1 MAAACPAH
9 GSEPAKDP
17 HGLKNALP
25 ASCYL
30 RQYRYLAGRENA
42 SGKLELMELISTYG
56 WPVLQIVWI
65 DLLLSGDNAIVIAL
79 ACRNLPAEQRKMGM
93 LLGAGAAIGLRII
106 FALMITW
113 LLGVPFLKIIGG
125 LLLLWIGVK
134 LATGE
139 DEAHEEV
146 TGSDKLWGAVKT
158 IAIADAVMSLDNVLA
173 ISAASHGNVWLFIFG
188 LLLSIPLIIFGAQ
201 LITSIIERFPVFIWL
216 GAALLGWI
224 AGEMIVTDPIIMN
237 WLKANMA
244 GWIIPNPKNVA
255 ELIPISAVYYGAAA
269 VGAAI
274 VIAGGYLMKRR
285 PAVA

>member
-1 MAAACPAH
+1 MADFVA
-9 GSEPAKDP
+9 
-17 HGLKNALP
+17 
-25 ASCYL
+25 
-30 RQYRYLAGRENA
+30 Q
-42 SGKLELMELISTYG
+42 YG

-79 ACRNLPAEQRKMGM
+79 ACRNLPPEQRQMGM

-106 FALMITW
+106 FALMITF

-139 DEAHEEV
+139 DEAHEDV
-146 TGSDKLWGAVKT
+146 KASDQLWGAVKT

-224 AGEMIVTDPIIMN
+224 AGEMIATDPIIID
-237 WLKANMA
+237 WLKANMPA
-244 GWIIPNPKNVA
+244 WVMPNPKQLT
-255 ELIPISAVYYGAAA
+255 EIIPIKMLYYGAAA

-274 VIAGGYLMKRR
+274 VLTGGAIMRRR
-285 PAVA
+285 PASA

>member
-1 MAAACPAH
+1 MADFVA
-9 GSEPAKDP
+9 
-17 HGLKNALP
+17 
-25 ASCYL
+25 
-30 RQYRYLAGRENA
+30 Q
-42 SGKLELMELISTYG
+42 YG
-56 WPVLQIVWI
+56 WQILQIVWI

-79 ACRNLPAEQRKMGM
+79 ACRNLPPEQRRMGM

-106 FALMITW
+106 FALMITF

-139 DEAHEEV
+139 DEAHEDV
-146 TGSDKLWGAVKT
+146 KASDQLWGAVKT

-188 LLLSIPLIIFGAQ
+188 LLLSIPLIVFGAQ

-224 AGEMIVTDPIIMN
+224 AGEMIATDPIIID
-237 WLKANMA
+237 WLKANMPA
-244 GWIIPNPKNVA
+244 WVMPNPKQMT
-255 ELIPISAVYYGAAA
+255 EIIPIKMLYYGAAA

-274 VIAGGYLMKRR
+274 VLTGGAIMRRR
-285 PAVA
+285 PASA

>member
-1 MAAACPAH
+1 
-9 GSEPAKDP
+9 
-17 HGLKNALP
+17 LP
-25 ASCYL
+25 SASIPLFRL
-30 RQYRYLAGRENA
+30 RQRAPGIIALQEF
-42 SGKLELMELISTYG
+42 ISAYG
-56 WPVLQIVWI
+56 LPILQIVWI

-79 ACRNLPAEQRKMGM
+79 ACRNLPPEQRKMGM

-106 FALMITW
+106 FALMITY

-134 LATGE
+134 LAQGE
-139 DEAHEEV
+139 EEAHEQV
-146 TGSDKLWGAVKT
+146 DGSDKLWGAVKT

-201 LITSIIERFPVFIWL
+201 LITSIIERFPIFIWL

-224 AGEMIVTDPIIMN
+224 AGEMLVTDPIVISWMQGN
-237 WLKANMA
+237 AP
-244 GWIIPNPKNVA
+244 GWIMPNPKNPS
-255 ELIPISAVYYGAAA
+255 ELVPLKTIYYGAAA
-269 VGAAI
+269 IGAAI
-274 VIAGGYLMKRR
+274 VIAGGYVLKRR

>member
-1 MAAACPAH
+1 MADFVA
-9 GSEPAKDP
+9 
-17 HGLKNALP
+17 
-25 ASCYL
+25 
-30 RQYRYLAGRENA
+30 Q
-42 SGKLELMELISTYG
+42 YG
-56 WPVLQIVWI
+56 WPILQIVWI

-79 ACRNLPAEQRKMGM
+79 ACRNLPPEQRQMGM

-106 FALMITW
+106 FALMITF

-139 DEAHEEV
+139 DEAHEDV
-146 TGSDKLWGAVKT
+146 KASDQLWGAVKT

-188 LLLSIPLIIFGAQ
+188 LLLSIPLIVFGAQ

-224 AGEMIVTDPIIMN
+224 AGEMIATDPIIID
-237 WLKANMA
+237 WLKANMPA
-244 GWIIPNPKNVA
+244 WVMPNPKQMT
-255 ELIPISAVYYGAAA
+255 EIIPIKMLYYGAAA

-274 VIAGGYLMKRR
+274 VLTGGAIMRRR
-285 PAVA
+285 PASA

>member
-1 MAAACPAH
+1 MADFVA
-9 GSEPAKDP
+9 
-17 HGLKNALP
+17 
-25 ASCYL
+25 
-30 RQYRYLAGRENA
+30 Q
-42 SGKLELMELISTYG
+42 YG

-79 ACRNLPAEQRKMGM
+79 ACRNLPPGQRRMGM

-106 FALMITW
+106 FALMITF

-139 DEAHEEV
+139 DEAHEDV
-146 TGSDKLWGAVKT
+146 KASDQLWGAVKT

-224 AGEMIVTDPIIMN
+224 AGEMIATDPIIID
-237 WLKANMA
+237 WLKANMPA
-244 GWIIPNPKNVA
+244 WVMPNPKQLT
-255 ELIPISAVYYGAAA
+255 EIIPIKMLYYGAAA

-274 VIAGGYLMKRR
+274 VLTGGAIMRRR
-285 PAVA
+285 PASA

>member
-1 MAAACPAH
+1 M
-9 GSEPAKDP
+9 D
-17 HGLKNALP
+17 
-25 ASCYL
+25 
-30 RQYRYLAGRENA
+30 
-42 SGKLELMELISTYG
+42 LISQYG
-56 WPVLQIVWI
+56 WPILQIVWI

-79 ACRNLPAEQRKMGM
+79 ACRNLPAEQRRIGM

-106 FALMITW
+106 FAIMITY
-113 LLGVPFLKIIGG
+113 LLGVPFLKVVGG

-134 LATGE
+134 LAQGE

-146 TGSDKLWGAVKT
+146 EGATQLWGAVRT

-201 LITSIIERFPVFIWL
+201 LITSIIERFPIFIWL
-216 GAALLGWI
+216 GAALLGFI
-224 AGEMIVTDPIIMN
+224 AGEMIVGDTWVVG

-244 GWIIPNPKNVA
+244 AWVMPNPKNVA
-255 ELIPISAVYYGAAA
+255 EFIPVNLLHYGAGV

-274 VIAGGYLMKRR
+274 VIAAGYVLKRR

>member
-1 MAAACPAH
+1 M
-9 GSEPAKDP
+9 D
-17 HGLKNALP
+17 
-25 ASCYL
+25 
-30 RQYRYLAGRENA
+30 
-42 SGKLELMELISTYG
+42 LISTYG

-79 ACRNLPAEQRKMGM
+79 ACRNLPADKRKMGM
-93 LLGAGAAIGLRII
+93 MLGAGAAIGLRII

-113 LLGVPFLKIIGG
+113 LLGVPFLKIVGG

-134 LATGE
+134 LAMGE
-139 DEAHEEV
+139 DEGHEEV
-146 TGSDKLWGAVKT
+146 EASDKLWGAVRT

-201 LITSIIERFPVFIWL
+201 LITSIIERFPIFIWL

-224 AGEMIVTDPIIMN
+224 AGEMIATDPAIVN
-237 WLKANMA
+237 WLKSNMA
-244 GWIIPNPKNVA
+244 GWIMPNPKNAA
-255 ELIPISAVYYGAAA
+255 EMIPTKMLYYGAAA

-274 VIAGGYLMKRR
+274 VIAGGYIMKRR
-285 PAVA
+285 PAAMA

>member
-1 MAAACPAH
+1 
-9 GSEPAKDP
+9 
-17 HGLKNALP
+17 
-25 ASCYL
+25 
-30 RQYRYLAGRENA
+30 
-42 SGKLELMELISTYG
+42 
-56 WPVLQIVWI
+56 
-65 DLLLSGDNAIVIAL
+65 
-79 ACRNLPAEQRKMGM
+79 MGM

-106 FALMITW
+106 FALMITF

-139 DEAHEEV
+139 DEAHEDV
-146 TGSDKLWGAVKT
+146 KASDQLWGAVKT

-224 AGEMIVTDPIIMN
+224 AGEMIATDPIIID
-237 WLKANMA
+237 WLKANMPA
-244 GWIIPNPKNVA
+244 WVMPNPKQLT
-255 ELIPISAVYYGAAA
+255 EIIPIKMLYYGAAA

-274 VIAGGYLMKRR
+274 VLTGGAIMRRR
-285 PAVA
+285 PASA

>member
-1 MAAACPAH
+1 MADFVA
-9 GSEPAKDP
+9 
-17 HGLKNALP
+17 
-25 ASCYL
+25 
-30 RQYRYLAGRENA
+30 Q
-42 SGKLELMELISTYG
+42 YG

-79 ACRNLPAEQRKMGM
+79 ACRNLPPEQRRMGM

-106 FALMITW
+106 FALMITF

-139 DEAHEEV
+139 DEAHEDV
-146 TGSDKLWGAVKT
+146 KASDQLWGAVKT

-224 AGEMIVTDPIIMN
+224 AGEMIATDPIIID
-237 WLKANMA
+237 WLKANMPA
-244 GWIIPNPKNVA
+244 WVMPNPKQLT
-255 ELIPISAVYYGAAA
+255 EIIPIKMLYYGAAA

-274 VIAGGYLMKRR
+274 VLTGGAIMRRR
-285 PAVA
+285 PASA

>member
-1 MAAACPAH
+1 MM
-9 GSEPAKDP
+9 D
-17 HGLKNALP
+17 
-25 ASCYL
+25 
-30 RQYRYLAGRENA
+30 
-42 SGKLELMELISTYG
+42 LISAYG

-79 ACRNLPAEQRKMGM
+79 ACRNLPPEQRRIGM

-106 FALMITW
+106 FALLITY

-125 LLLLWIGVK
+125 VLLFWIGIK

-146 TGSDKLWGAVKT
+146 AGSDQLWGAVRT

-224 AGEMIVTDPIIMN
+224 AGEMIVSDPVITG

-244 GWIIPNPKNVA
+244 HLVMANPSNLA
-255 ELIPISAVYYGAAA
+255 ELIPVKSLYYGAALI
-269 VGAAI
+269 GALI
-274 VIAGGYLMKRR
+274 VITGGYIMRRR